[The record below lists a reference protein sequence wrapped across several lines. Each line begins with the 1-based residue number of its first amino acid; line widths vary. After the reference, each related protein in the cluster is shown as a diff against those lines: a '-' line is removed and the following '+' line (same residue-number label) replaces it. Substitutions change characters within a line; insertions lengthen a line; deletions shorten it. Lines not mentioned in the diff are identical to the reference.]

1 MSDAHGM
8 IHIHSCPVALAQ
20 HVSWTLSS
28 ALNSVIRPVWSDQ
41 PIESGT
47 LWADVEWS
55 GAAGTAAAL
64 TSALRGWNGIR
75 FDITEASSAGRDGV
89 RYSHTPTLGIFY
101 TLVDCHGNSLV
112 GEDRIRYAM
121 GVAAGDAQ
129 EMERELR
136 LALGSAWD
144 DELEPYRAGRYADV
158 VPLTRPS
165 HAV

>member
-1 MSDAHGM
+1 MSDARGL

-55 GAAGTAAAL
+55 GAAGMAAAL

-75 FDITEASSAGRDGV
+75 FDITEATSAGRDGV

-101 TLVDCHGNSLV
+101 TLVDSHGNAVV